1 MGDFFKHIRIFLNK
15 WKSRA
20 LTHAK
25 EVVNARKV
33 FLGGMAKFA
42 LNETDEM
49 MNHPLSTLLFASV
62 LLTVACSKPAD
73 RQDFNVAAPLETS
86 AHAATAVTKSGPV
99 AGYVDGGVY
108 IFKGIPYAKAERFMP
123 AVDPDPWTD
132 VRPSRAYG
140 PTCPQDKRS
149 GWWSDDQA
157 FAMHWD
163 DGFPDED
170 CLRVNIWTGGLR
182 NGVKRPVMVWLH
194 GGGFRAGSGQ
204 ELISYDGTNL
214 ARDHGVVV
222 VSLNHRLNVLGF
234 LDLSAYGA
242 KYAQSG
248 NVGMTDIVKAL
259 EWVRDNIAAFGGDP
273 DNVTIFGQS
282 GGGGKVSTLMAMPS
296 AKGLFSKAVVESG
309 SITELMAPKYSRRIG
324 AKTVEALHLNPS
336 RIDKLAEVPYEQLL
350 AAYNGAIAAVRE
362 EAQQDGALPGNFLNA
377 LLFGQVPVV
386 DGEVIPAQPDTPEA
400 LALSKDVPVIIG
412 TTYHEFTRDQEDPIF
427 QPLALQQAANRSA
440 AGCAP
445 VYLYQFTWES
455 PVLDGAFG
463 STHCIEIP
471 FVFDNVALHRT
482 FTGGAADAVELGHRI
497 SRLWTSFA
505 KTGTPESEGIPA
517 WEPYPKK
524 MILDIESSIQ

>member
-1 MGDFFKHIRIFLNK
+1 MNKRFF
-15 WKSRA
+15 
-20 LTHAK
+20 
-25 EVVNARKV
+25 VV
-33 FLGGMAKFA
+33 
-42 LNETDEM
+42 
-49 MNHPLSTLLFASV
+49 TLLAAV
-62 LLTVACSKPAD
+62 LLTAACSCPSGNRLSVAGPA
-73 RQDFNVAAPLETS
+73 ALETS
-86 AHAATAVTKSGPV
+86 AKASTVQTASGPV
-99 AGYVDGGVY
+99 AGYIDGGVF
-108 IFKGIPYAKAERFMP
+108 IFKGIPYAKAARFMP
-123 AVDPDPWTD
+123 AEDPDPWTE

-170 CLRVNIWTGGLR
+170 CLRLNIWTGGLR

-234 LDLSAYGA
+234 LDLSAYGV
-242 KYAQSG
+242 KYAHSG
-248 NVGMTDIVKAL
+248 NLGMTDIVKAL

-273 DNVTIFGQS
+273 ANVTIFGQS

-296 AKGLFSKAVVESG
+296 AKGLFTKAIVESG
-309 SITELMAPKYSRRIG
+309 SITQLMDPKYSRRIG
-324 AKTVEALHLNPS
+324 AKTVETLRLNPS
-336 RIDKLAEVPYEQLL
+336 RIDAIADVPYDQLL
-350 AAYNGAIAAVRE
+350 AAYNGAIASVCE
-362 EAQQDGALPGNFLNA
+362 EARQDGVFPENILSAILY
-377 LLFGQVPVV
+377 GQVPVV
-386 DGEVIPAQPDTPEA
+386 DGEVIPAQPSTPEA
-400 LALSKDVPVIIG
+400 LALSKDIPVIIG

-427 QPLALQQAANRSA
+427 QPLALAQAADRSA

-445 VYLYQFTWES
+445 VYFYQFTWES

-482 FTGGAADAVELGHRI
+482 FTGGGQDAVQLGHRI

-505 KTGTPESEGIPA
+505 KTGVPESDGMPQ
-517 WEPYPKK
+517 WEPYPHK
-524 MILDIESSIQ
+524 MILNIESTIQ